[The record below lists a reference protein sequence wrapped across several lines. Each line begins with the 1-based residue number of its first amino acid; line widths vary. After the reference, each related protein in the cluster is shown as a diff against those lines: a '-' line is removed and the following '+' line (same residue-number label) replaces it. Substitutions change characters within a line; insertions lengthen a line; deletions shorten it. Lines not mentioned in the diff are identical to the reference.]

1 MKLLLG
7 GNALEKLLYTV
18 QFEGII
24 GIGYSNIFTGF
35 LTAAIILIILALA
48 IIGLVQV
55 IKWIGWGLPN
65 KKEKKENRK

>member
-7 GNALEKLLYTV
+7 GNAIDRIFGSFTY
-18 QFEGII
+18 EGVI
-24 GIGYSNIFTGF
+24 GIAYSNIFTGF
-35 LTAAIILIILALA
+35 LAMLFIIILLILA

-65 KKEKKENRK
+65 KKK